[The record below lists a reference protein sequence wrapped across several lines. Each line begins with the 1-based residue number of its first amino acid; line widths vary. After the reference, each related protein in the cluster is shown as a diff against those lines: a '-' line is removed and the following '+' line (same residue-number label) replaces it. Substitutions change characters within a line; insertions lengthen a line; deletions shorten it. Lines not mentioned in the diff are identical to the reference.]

1 MMTKETKKLNLK
13 ERLNED
19 TLDLSMCELE
29 TIPVKEIA
37 EMSRVKKLNLSFNK
51 LTTLPVI

>member
-1 MMTKETKKLNLK
+1 MTKETKKLNLK
-13 ERLNED
+13 EKLNED

-29 TIPVKEIA
+29 SIPVKEIA
-37 EMSRVKKLNLSFNK
+37 EMTRVKKLNLSFNK